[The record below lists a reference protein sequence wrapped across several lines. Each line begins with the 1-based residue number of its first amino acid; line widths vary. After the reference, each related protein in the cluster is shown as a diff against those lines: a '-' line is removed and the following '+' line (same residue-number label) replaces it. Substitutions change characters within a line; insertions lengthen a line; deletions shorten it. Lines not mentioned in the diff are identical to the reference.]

1 MQVHTVN
8 ANVCAAMELVK
19 GQLISL
25 VYIFVYYS
33 RVGGRRYV
41 SASFSQFFK
50 DRLAEVGQCGVCK
63 CRSCNR
69 EMKTRSCSRH
79 IVFLAGG
86 ASSRWSVLL
95 KSGRPSGAS

>member
-1 MQVHTVN
+1 MQVHTGV
-8 ANVCAAMELVK
+8 ANVCAATELVK
-19 GQLISL
+19 GQLIIYVFFIL
-25 VYIFVYYS
+25 CVIPEW
-33 RVGGRRYV
+33 GGRRYV

-63 CRSCNR
+63 CRSCIR

-86 ASSRWSVLL
+86 
-95 KSGRPSGAS
+95 GFE